1 MQSPEH
7 LMEAVQR
14 LETIVLGDPSREIK
28 GLVERVN
35 TQETYMGEIRDALK
49 KILWV
54 MIMGVVGAV
63 LNLLFSAGKLPL
75 APAAN
80 PHAVNH
86 AK

>member
-1 MQSPEH
+1 MHSPDQ

-14 LETIVLGDPSREIK
+14 HEIILMGDPSREIK

-35 TQETYMGEIRDALK
+35 TQEAYMGEIRDALK

-54 MIMGVVGAV
+54 LVLGVVGAA
-63 LNLLFSAGKLPL
+63 LNMLLSSGKLPL
-75 APAAN
+75 THP
-80 PHAVNH
+80 PTQQTTHQ